1 MYAEE
6 FILIPR
12 KTYAPDEKTAPQSQI
27 LHNPL
32 INDKS
37 SQLNYIQRFRERNIS
52 RDSPPPL
59 NPTSP
64 IPLTPNNVVP
74 NLHRKRN
81 LSALTN
87 FSDDGDDE
95 AEKNFESNNSLQQTS
110 SKRTEKNDEKSNGK
124 TAEVFRKVMESI
136 QELLEA
142 NKLERANIV
151 LKQLFKV
158 ESLTLDVDGYVLIQG
173 KPTLVKI
180 ESFLYDTQQNTKKL
194 EGVFYP
200 QILKELNLDPS
211 LVSNTYA
218 KQILRSLKSEAAKPF
233 STSSSF
239 VSDDNPTTEYSKRS
253 KPSSSKTRSTTL
265 KPRTKQSDKR
275 KTQKKEFF
283 PNTNDDDDDDDKN
296 YESSKESFATTSTKE
311 WKSYYQ

>member
-283 PNTNDDDDDDDKN
+283 PNTNDDDDKN

>member
-52 RDSPPPL
+52 RDSPPSL

-74 NLHRKRN
+74 NLRKRN

-87 FSDDGDDE
+87 FTSDGDDE
-95 AEKNFESNNSLQQTS
+95 AEKNFESYNSLQQTS

-218 KQILRSLKSEAAKPF
+218 KQILRSLKSEAAKP

-265 KPRTKQSDKR
+265 KPKTKQSDKR

-283 PNTNDDDDDDDKN
+283 PITNDDDDDDDKN

>member
-27 LHNPL
+27 LYNPL

-74 NLHRKRN
+74 NLRKRN
-81 LSALTN
+81 LSAHTN
-87 FSDDGDDE
+87 FSDDGDE

-200 QILKELNLDPS
+200 QNLKELNLDPS

>member
-81 LSALTN
+81 LSAFTN

-265 KPRTKQSDKR
+265 KPKTKQSDKR

-283 PNTNDDDDDDDKN
+283 PITNDDDDDDDKN

>member
-64 IPLTPNNVVP
+64 IPLSSSNVVP
-74 NLHRKRN
+74 NLRKRN

-87 FSDDGDDE
+87 FSGDGDDE
-95 AEKNFESNNSLQQTS
+95 TEENIESYNSQQQTS
-110 SKRTEKNDEKSNGK
+110 SKRLEKKDEKSYGK

-180 ESFLYDTQQNTKKL
+180 ESFLYDTQQNIKKL

-218 KQILRSLKSEAAKPF
+218 KQILRSLKSEAAKP

-239 VSDDNPTTEYSKRS
+239 VSDNPTTEDSKRS
-253 KPSSSKTRSTTL
+253 KPSSSKTRSTDF
-265 KPRTKQSDKR
+265 KPKTKQSDKR

>member
-27 LHNPL
+27 FLNPL

-64 IPLTPNNVVP
+64 IPLTPNN
-74 NLHRKRN
+74 

-95 AEKNFESNNSLQQTS
+95 AEKNFESYNSLQQTS

-136 QELLEA
+136 QEQLEA

-158 ESLTLDVDGYVLIQG
+158 ESLTLDVDGYVLVQG
-173 KPTLVKI
+173 KPTRVKI

-218 KQILRSLKSEAAKPF
+218 KQILRSLKSEAVKP

-265 KPRTKQSDKR
+265 KPKTKQSDKR
-275 KTQKKEFF
+275 KIQKKEFF
-283 PNTNDDDDDDDKN
+283 PTTNDDDVDDDKN

>member
-1 MYAEE
+1 MYAED
-6 FILIPR
+6 FILNPR
-12 KTYAPDEKTAPQSQI
+12 KTYSPDKKTAPQSQI

-59 NPTSP
+59 CPTSP
-64 IPLTPNNVVP
+64 IPLTTSNVVP
-74 NLHRKRN
+74 NLRKRN

-87 FSDDGDDE
+87 FSGDGDDE
-95 AEKNFESNNSLQQTS
+95 AEKNVESYNSLQQTR
-110 SKRTEKNDEKSNGK
+110 SKRTEKNVEKSDGK
-124 TAEVFRKVMESI
+124 TAEVFRMVMESI

-218 KQILRSLKSEAAKPF
+218 KQILRSLKSEAAKP

-239 VSDDNPTTEYSKRS
+239 ISDNPTTEESKRS
-253 KPSSSKTRSTTL
+253 KPSSLKTRSTS
-265 KPRTKQSDKR
+265 PEISNPTKEKHR
-275 KTQKKEFF
+275 K
-283 PNTNDDDDDDDKN
+283 KN
-296 YESSKESFATTSTKE
+296 YDEKR
-311 WKSYYQ
+311 

>member
-12 KTYAPDEKTAPQSQI
+12 KTYAPDEKTASQSQI

-95 AEKNFESNNSLQQTS
+95 AEKNFESYNSLQQTS

-142 NKLERANIV
+142 NKLERAYIA

-158 ESLTLDVDGYVLIQG
+158 ESLTLDVDGYVLTQG
-173 KPTLVKI
+173 KPTLVEI

-211 LVSNTYA
+211 LVSNAYA
-218 KQILRSLKSEAAKPF
+218 KQIVRSLKSEAGKPF

-265 KPRTKQSDKR
+265 KPKTKHCDKR

-283 PNTNDDDDDDDKN
+283 PTTNDDDDDDDKN

>member
-1 MYAEE
+1 MVMMKQKK
-6 FILIPR
+6 I
-12 KTYAPDEKTAPQSQI
+12 
-27 LHNPL
+27 
-32 INDKS
+32 
-37 SQLNYIQRFRERNIS
+37 
-52 RDSPPPL
+52 
-59 NPTSP
+59 
-64 IPLTPNNVVP
+64 
-74 NLHRKRN
+74 
-81 LSALTN
+81 
-87 FSDDGDDE
+87 
-95 AEKNFESNNSLQQTS
+95 FESYNSLQQTS
-110 SKRTEKNDEKSNGK
+110 SKRTEKNDEKSNAK
-124 TAEVFRKVMESI
+124 TAE
-136 QELLEA
+136 ELLEA

-218 KQILRSLKSEAAKPF
+218 KQILRSLKSEAAKP

-239 VSDDNPTTEYSKRS
+239 VFDNPTTEDSKRS
-253 KPSSSKTRSTTL
+253 KPSSSKTRSITL
-265 KPRTKQSDKR
+265 KPKTKQSDKR
-275 KTQKKEFF
+275 KTQRKSFFF
-283 PNTNDDDDDDDKN
+283 PTNDDDDDDDKN

>member
-32 INDKS
+32 ITDKS

-64 IPLTPNNVVP
+64 IPVTPSNVVP
-74 NLHRKRN
+74 NLRKRN
-81 LSALTN
+81 LSALTS
-87 FSDDGDDE
+87 FSGDGYDE
-95 AEKNFESNNSLQQTS
+95 AEEKIESYNSQQQTS
-110 SKRTEKNDEKSNGK
+110 SKRLEKKDEKSFGK

-158 ESLTLDVDGYVLIQG
+158 ESLTLDVDGNVLIQG

-218 KQILRSLKSEAAKPF
+218 KQILRSLKSEAAKP

-239 VSDDNPTTEYSKRS
+239 VSDNPTFEDSKRS

-296 YESSKESFATTSTKE
+296 YESSKASFATTSTKE

>member
-1 MYAEE
+1 
-6 FILIPR
+6 
-12 KTYAPDEKTAPQSQI
+12 
-27 LHNPL
+27 
-32 INDKS
+32 
-37 SQLNYIQRFRERNIS
+37 
-52 RDSPPPL
+52 
-59 NPTSP
+59 
-64 IPLTPNNVVP
+64 
-74 NLHRKRN
+74 
-81 LSALTN
+81 
-87 FSDDGDDE
+87 
-95 AEKNFESNNSLQQTS
+95 
-110 SKRTEKNDEKSNGK
+110 
-124 TAEVFRKVMESI
+124 MESI

-142 NKLERANIV
+142 NKLKRANIV

-218 KQILRSLKSEAAKPF
+218 KQILRSLKSEANKP

-239 VSDDNPTTEYSKRS
+239 VSDNPTTEDSKRS
-253 KPSSSKTRSTTL
+253 KPFSSKTRSTTL
-265 KPRTKQSDKR
+265 KPKTKQSDKR

-283 PNTNDDDDDDDKN
+283 PTTNDDDDDDDKN

>member
-6 FILIPR
+6 SILIPR

-64 IPLTPNNVVP
+64 IPLTPNNLVP
-74 NLHRKRN
+74 NLHRKRS

-87 FSDDGDDE
+87 FSGDGDDE

-239 VSDDNPTTEYSKRS
+239 VSDDNPTTEDSKRS

-283 PNTNDDDDDDDKN
+283 PNDDDDDDDKN